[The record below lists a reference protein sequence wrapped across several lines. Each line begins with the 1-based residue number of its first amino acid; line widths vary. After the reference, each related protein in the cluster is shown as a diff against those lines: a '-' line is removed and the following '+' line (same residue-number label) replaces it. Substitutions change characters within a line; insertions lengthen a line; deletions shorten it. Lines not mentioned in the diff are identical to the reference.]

1 MLEQLGFNQKF
12 KVSRAFQFVG
22 YRLKNAEKDANPHQL
37 ILSQGKDGLC
47 ISIRQDILDPHL
59 LNLKYWEYTDVLA
72 EADLFTKARFLVLPS
87 KKDIFL
93 ESLHPNYWNS
103 LQAEEKTVGDYELNT
118 CTLVELDDYFWE
130 EAQCIVSRPP
140 MCEAVPSFLLDE
152 FNPDTLSD
160 RDTYLVVNYDKLFPG
175 TWQVFISSREVLEE
189 FLTHFAKML
198 CVDVE
203 LHREVTLLY
212 QGRENLMPVAT
223 KMLERFGFER
233 EFNLSSSSIHI
244 RYQLKIP
251 KNEFNPY
258 QLVLVQRKEGLS
270 IYIPKNILEQTLLYL
285 MYYVNYDGFDVG
297 HSVAGIFWVLPSKKE
312 IFLESLHRNYWSVIK
327 GQTEGSFYLN
337 DVDDDGYGCGPVI
350 PSRLLDE
357 FSPNTLSNTNS
368 YLVLSDD
375 QRFPGTWQV
384 CICSLEV
391 LEEFIGHFGEKIL
404 MAN

>member
-1 MLEQLGFNQKF
+1 MVSISNSPEEQFEQQAANDWQLKRLYKDLADAKRQVAPHKRKGLTAVEKQHLCGLLCGYSPAEIAEKLFKRPRGVEVDLCNTVYRYVEQLTT
-12 KVSRAFQFVG
+12 
-22 YRLKNAEKDANPHQL
+22 RLPNTVRNWRDIPEWLEAAEYKHQASETSDVEAAIAHPHQ
-37 ILSQGKDGLC
+37 DGE
-47 ISIRQDILDPHL
+47 D
-59 LNLKYWEYTDVLA
+59 
-72 EADLFTKARFLVLPS
+72 
-87 KKDIFL
+87 
-93 ESLHPNYWNS
+93 
-103 LQAEEKTVGDYELNT
+103 
-118 CTLVELDDYFWE
+118 
-130 EAQCIVSRPP
+130 
-140 MCEAVPSFLLDE
+140 
-152 FNPDTLSD
+152 
-160 RDTYLVVNYDKLFPG
+160 
-175 TWQVFISSREVLEE
+175 
-189 FLTHFAKML
+189 
-198 CVDVE
+198 
-203 LHREVTLLY
+203 
-212 QGRENLMPVAT
+212 LMPVAT

-251 KNEFNPY
+251 KNGSNLY

-270 IYIPKNILEQTLLYL
+270 IYIPKNLLEKTLLYL
-285 MYYVNYDGFDVG
+285 MYYVNYDEFEVA